1 MQGMWVWSPVREL
14 RSHTPT
20 REPAYSSKDPTQ
32 QEQKMS
38 RKTSLNTDQ
47 KFQNH
52 KFEWRNILVEYI

>member
-14 RSHTPT
+14 RSHTST
-20 REPAYSSKDPTQ
+20 REPAYSNKDPTQ
-32 QEQKMS
+32 QEQKRS

-52 KFEWRNILVEYI
+52 KCEWRNILVEYI